1 MKSILLATAASVAFA
16 GAAAADVT
24 FTGTAAVSYNNN
36 AGTTS
41 YKTEA
46 DLKASMSA
54 ELNNGLK
61 ATTSVT
67 IAGDNFG
74 TATTHGA
81 IAISSDVASLTF
93 GTGLNGAAYTAVS
106 DTYGV
111 GLGKEATAGI
121 VASYKLGDT
130 TIYASMPAT
139 AAAAG
144 GSINS
149 TNLELAATT
158 TLQGWSIAGAY
169 ANDTK
174 KIAVKVSGAV
184 AGATVSG
191 GFSNNGNK
199 WDIKASYPVGP
210 VTVSAAYDE
219 AKVYVLGASYSADG
233 VTVAAEYTKGGAW
246 KADASYAYGS
256 GVNLF
261 AGIAD
266 KGKDLYIGATYDL
279 GGGATLTGS
288 YGKDADNSAA
298 DKIGAK
304 EYARGATVKVSFAF

>member
-1 MKSILLATAASVAFA
+1 M
-16 GAAAADVT
+16 
-24 FTGTAAVSYNNN
+24 
-36 AGTTS
+36 
-41 YKTEA
+41 
-46 DLKASMSA
+46 
-54 ELNNGLK
+54 
-61 ATTSVT
+61 
-67 IAGDNFG
+67 
-74 TATTHGA
+74 
-81 IAISSDVASLTF
+81 
-93 GTGLNGAAYTAVS
+93 
-106 DTYGV
+106 
-111 GLGKEATAGI
+111 GLGKEATDGI
-121 VASYKLGDT
+121 VASYTLGET
-130 TIYASMPAT
+130 TIYSSVPTATGGNPAT
-139 AAAAG
+139 A
-144 GSINS
+144 NM
-149 TNLELAATT
+149 ELAAKT

-219 AKVYVLGASYSADG
+219 AKVYVLGASYTANG
-233 VTVAAEYTKGGAW
+233 VTVAAEYTKGGEW

-261 AGIAD
+261 AGLAD

-279 GGGATLTGS
+279 GGGATLSGS
-288 YGKDADNSAA
+288 YVKDGGTADADN
-298 DKIGAK
+298 KVGAK